1 MAGGRID
8 LERTF
13 TPVNLAVMTISD
25 SRDAST
31 DTSGDLLA
39 ERIASAGH
47 LLKARSVVGFDKAVI
62 QAQVRAWIDDAG
74 IDVIVS
80 NGGTGLKPREVA
92 PEAFRELF
100 DRELEGFI
108 VLWHLVSYETVGVST
123 MQSRACAGI
132 TGETVIYVLPGS
144 NGACRDGWD
153 RLISLQIDSRQR
165 PCSILESLP
174 GSRSIAETAGLRRYR
189 AGVFE
194 ISELSRSKSHG
205 NRSHW

>member
-8 LERTF
+8 AERAF

-25 SRDAST
+25 SRDART
-31 DTSGDLLA
+31 DSSGDLLA
-39 ERIASAGH
+39 ERIAAAGH
-47 LLKARSVVGFDKAVI
+47 ALKARTVVGFDKAAI
-62 QAQVRAWIDDAG
+62 QAQARSWIDDAG
-74 IDVIVS
+74 IDIIVS
-80 NGGTGLKPREVA
+80 NGGTGLPPGEVA

-100 DRELEGFI
+100 DRELEGFM

-132 TGETVIYVLPGS
+132 AGDTVIYVLPGS

-153 RLISLQIDSRQR
+153 KLISLQIDSRQR

-174 GSRSIAETAGLRRYR
+174 RFQKPR
-189 AGVFE
+189 
-194 ISELSRSKSHG
+194 
-205 NRSHW
+205 